1 MSDFI
6 GTIREDEEVVVNED
20 TSDSDDDVSQC
31 TEIRYDMIRYHMI
44 WLIWYDDMDL
54 FLIRK

>member
-44 WLIWYDDMDL
+44 
-54 FLIRK
+54 